1 MANVNGKDRIESR
14 LKNSK
19 WLLHLFAHFK
29 PKKKV
34 KLLISKLTGII
45 GRKHFEK

>member
-1 MANVNGKDRIESR
+1 VTNVNGKDRTESR

-29 PKKKV
+29 PKNKV
-34 KLLISKLTGII
+34 TLLISKLTGII
-45 GRKHFEK
+45 SSKHFEK